1 MNNSY
6 FAMMSSLY
14 STTMFGLNTP
24 VKNIQMK
31 PLTFFVIYHDK
42 VFQENTA
49 EFSSTELEA
58 FTWVAVN
65 ERIPKQDPEW
75 IPKNSL
81 LKEYEMK
88 IH

>member
-1 MNNSY
+1 
-6 FAMMSSLY
+6 
-14 STTMFGLNTP
+14 
-24 VKNIQMK
+24 MK
-31 PLTFFVIYHDK
+31 PLTFFIIYHDK

-49 EFSSTELEA
+49 GFSPTELEA

-88 IH
+88 IHSPFYQMLNFYQNSVFFHLYWNKDLITSK